1 MAEPRELVSERD
13 RASDATDPNLYHD
26 LNDWLIEQLKL
37 TTDFVQNPVYEDGEF
52 ANMIITEFIKPSLP
66 PNHQR
71 HHVTKALLLLV
82 TKRGLKMPDRDEFII
97 TGNQYAEYGNEE
109 ILKAWPGPEMPF
121 KPGIPEEQQQQTQ
134 REVRQEIL
142 FGDEDPYNQGIT
154 KVKID
159 DGIKSVNEYINN
171 SYLDTA
177 TRIRTEVV
185 RRIEERRSASD
196 LSLNDFDFKSALAAA
211 GLSMS
216 GYTLEAK
223 NTLIREGRAMFR
235 DLHDEQRIS
244 MQTMEPG
251 ALPVDPPPIKKF
263 ITDLLKDNKEI
274 RESWLA
280 IVSEELGTEY
290 NLTEE
295 DIAAGEKAEGYP
307 VTHPITGET
316 TFHDKTTAEI
326 LEKEYDE
333 IIKEQEK
340 KDKAIRDAEIEAR
353 GKMALIPPTERMY
366 LALKDTPLF
375 AGKNEKYIRTW
386 IERKGP
392 GIMREFSKQI
402 AEEISEGKDPET
414 GITTLE
420 HFIGSGDNYDSKLP
434 PKTYVSP
441 AGVIT
446 DYATDKPV
454 GVLSFSDRPDPK
466 KGIFSPKA
474 IAKALDD
481 GGYSE
486 ETSEMEA
493 AFEAFRRKEIAD
505 PKYQEKFMQQQRKDV
520 ASFIESPLI
529 SGAIEEK
536 YAEQYK
542 AKKLAGVG
550 LTVPGISAG
559 LPTPAGPIFPSGVA
573 RGGAAEQFGPGKEPG
588 IEYGLQQQA
597 QAKAKVAKGFSMGGL
612 STASLQDLG
621 RVDTLESFIAKDKA
635 ASRKRFSM
643 TAEGK
648 QYAVIEK
655 KRKQQLA
662 QEKSQKTRRGK
673 STMGGIQPAPEWL
686 LGRV

>member
-13 RASDATDPNLYHD
+13 RASDATDPNLYNE
-26 LNDWLIEQLKL
+26 LNDWLIDQLKL
-37 TTDFVQNPVYEDGEF
+37 TTDFVQNPVYEDEEF
-52 ANMIITEFIKPSLP
+52 ANMIYTEFIKPSLP

-82 TKRGLKMPDRDEFII
+82 TKQGLNPTGVGRVFDDNPDAI
-97 TGNQYAEYGNEE
+97 YGNEQ

-121 KPGIPEEQQQQTQ
+121 RPGVPEEQQQQAQ
-134 REVRQEIL
+134 REARQRIL
-142 FGDEDPYNQGIT
+142 FGDDPYNEGIT
-154 KVKID
+154 KVKFD
-159 DGIKSVNEYINN
+159 DGIKSVNENINN
-171 SYLDTA
+171 LYLDTA

-196 LSLNDFDFKSALAAA
+196 LRLDRFDFQSALAAA

-216 GYTLEAK
+216 GYTLAAK
-223 NTLIREGRAMFR
+223 NTLISEGRAMFK
-235 DLHDEQRIS
+235 DLHDEERIS
-244 MQTMEPG
+244 MQTMELG
-251 ALPVDPPPIKKF
+251 ALPDDPPPIKKF

-295 DIAAGEKAEGYP
+295 AIAAGKKAEGYP

-340 KDKAIRDAEIEAR
+340 DDKAIRDAEIEAR

-474 IAKALDD
+474 IAKALDE

-486 ETSEMEA
+486 ETSKMEA

-536 YAEQYK
+536 YAEQYQARK
-542 AKKLAGVG
+542 DAGVG
-550 LTVPGISAG
+550 LTVPGARAG
-559 LPTPAGPIFPSGVA
+559 LPTPGAIFP
-573 RGGAAEQFGPGKEPG
+573 PGFTQAPEGYGRDKEPDVEFG
-588 IEYGLQQQA
+588 EQQKKKFKEQQRQGEWGL
-597 QAKAKVAKGFSMGGL
+597 GGL